1 MSPVRTDKLRVDI
14 PLHQGGCLK
23 LSKVWHGAGDLS
35 IADKFLDDNSENL
48 YGEPHPSR
56 MGVRHARRIVV
67 KVCAPAGPPTSQQGG
82 AAAATA
88 SGLYSALCPHQNVQ
102 QCQTANTLRYTTGSA
117 A

>member
-1 MSPVRTDKLRVDI
+1 M
-14 PLHQGGCLK
+14 
-23 LSKVWHGAGDLS
+23 WHGAGDLS

-88 SGLYSALCPHQNVQ
+88 SGLYSCFVSPSECPEVSD
-102 QCQTANTLRYTTGSA
+102 CQHAPVHYRFCCLILQPIGDHLLTKFARL
-117 A
+117 